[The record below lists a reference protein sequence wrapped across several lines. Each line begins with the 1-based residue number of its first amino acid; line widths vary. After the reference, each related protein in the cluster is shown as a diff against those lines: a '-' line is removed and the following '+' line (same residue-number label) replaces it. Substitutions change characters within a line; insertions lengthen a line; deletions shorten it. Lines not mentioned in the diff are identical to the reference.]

1 MSPRFTVFDLIFFAA
16 CLLSPICHHIFL
28 VHAAAAAD
36 SGANGN
42 NGAGLTAARTPL
54 AAPEGGAGNSSVG
67 QGVLNLD
74 TVIAEKAVVLATPT
88 SGQPAASAKEKSAS
102 PEVQRDSSTAA
113 TMTTTTTTTTT
124 STEIDETTS
133 LMNNGTIPA
142 AYGADILQNRGMI
155 ARMTYVLV
163 GFSIL
168 ILVYFVVKAVRLRRV
183 KSRTRKYGVLSE
195 NLDSPLRLNDEYES
209 DEEVEVFEVNG
220 SSLRGGR
227 VVKNGDSA
235 ADRLLP

>member
-1 MSPRFTVFDLIFFAA
+1 MSPRFTVFDLIFVAT
-16 CLLSPICHHIFL
+16 CLLSPVCQHVFL
-28 VHAAAAAD
+28 VHAAPAAD
-36 SGANGN
+36 SGANGD

-54 AAPEGGAGNSSVG
+54 AAPEGGAGNSGDG

-88 SGQPAASAKEKSAS
+88 SGQPVASAKKKSAS
-102 PEVQRDSSTAA
+102 PEVQRDPSTAA
-113 TMTTTTTTTTT
+113 TMTTTTTTT

-227 VVKNGDSA
+227 VVKGGDSA

>member
-1 MSPRFTVFDLIFFAA
+1 MSPHFTVFDLIFVAT
-16 CLLSPICHHIFL
+16 CLLSPICHLVFL
-28 VHAAAAAD
+28 VHAAAAE
-36 SGANGN
+36 SGANGD

-74 TVIAEKAVVLATPT
+74 TVIAEKAVALATPT
-88 SGQPAASAKEKSAS
+88 SGQPVASAKKKSAS
-102 PEVQRDSSTAA
+102 PEVQRDPSTAA
-113 TMTTTTTTTTT
+113 TMTTTTTTT

-227 VVKNGDSA
+227 VVKGGDSA